1 MRDIVLLFFA
11 RLHTFL
17 FAANTKTA
25 MLLVF
30 IKSVVT
36 FVLIFFVV
44 RLMGKRQIGEMQP
57 FELVITLIIAEVACI
72 PMNDPYIPFYYG
84 VVPIVTLSF
93 LQILFSFL
101 SEKFLPV
108 RRLISG
114 KSVTLINKDGVCYEN
129 LKKLNMNMSDLMEAV
144 RSAGYPDLD
153 EIMYAIIETNG
164 KICVVEKAQSGE
176 TFLPVSV
183 ILNGKW
189 QEENVAFTGLDKN
202 ALIRQLDEKGN
213 KVCDLVYADVR
224 QNGSVYCAPE
234 KGACYTLS
242 VTLSGGGSW

>member
-1 MRDIVLLFFA
+1 
-11 RLHTFL
+11 
-17 FAANTKTA
+17 

-114 KSVTLINKDGVCYEN
+114 KSVTLINKDGVVYEN

-189 QEENVAFTGLDKN
+189 QEDNVAFTGLDKD
-202 ALIRQLDEKGN
+202 ALIKQLDEKGN

>member
-1 MRDIVLLFFA
+1 
-11 RLHTFL
+11 
-17 FAANTKTA
+17 

-36 FVLIFFVV
+36 FILIFFVV
-44 RLMGKRQIGEMQP
+44 RLMGKRQLGEMQP
-57 FELVITLIIAEVACI
+57 FELVITLVIAEVACI

-108 RRLISG
+108 RRLMSG
-114 KSVTLINKDGVCYEN
+114 RSVTVIDKQGICYEN
-129 LKKLNMNMSDLMEAV
+129 LKKLNMNVNDLMEAV

-153 EIMYAIIETNG
+153 KIMYAIIETNG
-164 KICVVEKAQSGE
+164 KVCVVEKEQSGE

-183 ILNGKW
+183 IVNGKW
-189 QEENVAFTGLDKN
+189 QEENVAFTGVDKQSMLEEMKKN
-202 ALIRQLDEKGN
+202 GSSLSD
-213 KVCDLVYADVR
+213 VVYADVR
-224 QNGSVYCAPE
+224 QNGLAYCAPK
-234 KGACYTLS
+234 KGECFTVN
-242 VTLSGGGSW
+242 VTLSEGGSW

>member
-1 MRDIVLLFFA
+1 
-11 RLHTFL
+11 
-17 FAANTKTA
+17 

-36 FVLIFFVV
+36 FILIFFVV
-44 RLMGKRQIGEMQP
+44 RLMGKRQLGEMQP
-57 FELVITLIIAEVACI
+57 FELVITLVIAEVACI

-108 RRLISG
+108 RRLMSG
-114 KSVTLINKDGVCYEN
+114 RSVTVIDKQGICYEN
-129 LKKLNMNMSDLMEAV
+129 LKKLNMNVNDLMEAV

-153 EIMYAIIETNG
+153 KIMYAIIETNG
-164 KICVVEKAQSGE
+164 KVCVVEKEQSGE

-183 ILNGKW
+183 IVNGKW
-189 QEENVAFTGLDKN
+189 QEENVAFTGLDKQSMLEEIKRN
-202 ALIRQLDEKGN
+202 GSNLSD
-213 KVCDLVYADVR
+213 VVYADVR
-224 QNGSVYCAPE
+224 QNGLVYCAPK
-234 KGACYTLS
+234 KGECFTVN
-242 VTLSGGGSW
+242 VTLSEGGLW

>member
-1 MRDIVLLFFA
+1 
-11 RLHTFL
+11 
-17 FAANTKTA
+17 

-44 RLMGKRQIGEMQP
+44 RLMGKRQLGEMQP

-114 KSVTLINKDGVCYEN
+114 RSVTVIDKEGICYEN
-129 LKKLNMNMSDLMEAV
+129 LKKTLSKEEYENHPARYALVEIVNLHDDSLEFEAIHRVIFNVDAKNFFNEMEKFYDVSYEKVDNAQHFT
-144 RSAGYPDLD
+144 Y
-153 EIMYAIIETNG
+153 ITNG
-164 KICVVEKAQSGE
+164 KPTYRKRKRYIKYEIW
-176 TFLPVSV
+176 T
-183 ILNGKW
+183 
-189 QEENVAFTGLDKN
+189 
-202 ALIRQLDEKGN
+202 
-213 KVCDLVYADVR
+213 
-224 QNGSVYCAPE
+224 
-234 KGACYTLS
+234 
-242 VTLSGGGSW
+242 